1 MMFCFDPFSVAR
13 FPNSCMIP
21 HRKPPTRGAE
31 VVKGEVFIAL
41 GSRVWEGG
49 IVFDVAHMF
58 VSFRSTFVVVANL
71 FGRETVCRFTGGMI
85 VRADQCGILPYDTRL
100 AARDHLGPV
109 DKPSSELPPVRVW
122 AFAELTRP
130 RLSLPTALTEDERT
144 SIYNSSDWSSPH
156 VPLRSDDLLRLV
168 HGQFLQH

>member
-1 MMFCFDPFSVAR
+1 MFCFDPFSVAR

-100 AARDHLGPV
+100 RADGETDTKAPGPGRQAIIRAPARAGMGLRRIDEATPV
-109 DKPSSELPPVRVW
+109 
-122 AFAELTRP
+122 
-130 RLSLPTALTEDERT
+130 PT
-144 SIYNSSDWSSPH
+144 NSTH
-156 VPLRSDDLLRLV
+156 R
-168 HGQFLQH
+168 G